1 MAVIY
6 ITKEISDFQGD
17 LTSWVLKA
25 FVYVLSCFQLFET
38 PWTVARQTPLSMG
51 ILQTG
56 ILEWVAMPPPP
67 GDLRNQASNKP
78 RSPTLQADSL
88 PSEPPGKPKNNGV
101 GSLSLL
107 QRIFPIQ
114 ESNQG
119 LLHCRRILY
128 QLSYQGSLLINDQ
141 INRNLKRGG
150 IVVGGTEFLEE
161 GDICIYI
168 IDSLYCTAETKTSFQ
183 SNLKK
188 EIQSKM
194 LTNSHC

>member
-114 ESNQG
+114 GANPR
-119 LLHCRRILY
+119 LLYCRQILY
-128 QLSYQGSLLINDQ
+128 QLSHQGSLIFKCLLVNEDMRALFLFLITMALLS
-141 INRNLKRGG
+141 R
-150 IVVGGTEFLEE
+150 VW
-161 GDICIYI
+161 
-168 IDSLYCTAETKTSFQ
+168 IDNHLGRISS
-183 SNLKK
+183 
-188 EIQSKM
+188 
-194 LTNSHC
+194 